1 MVIKSGKPKIS
12 LSWLYVIIGGV
23 LLYIY
28 MFGENSNDQI
38 IRKTYSEVE
47 DYIRNGYVEDIK
59 VINNSRLEAYIKSDS
74 AKKVA
79 EQLPANGA
87 RLKVESTI

>member
-59 VINNSRLEAYIKSDS
+59 VINNRPP
-74 AKKVA
+74 KVA
-79 EQLPANGA
+79 LPTNNAC
-87 RLKVESTI
+87 VISIISP